1 MGRVGDG
8 MGCPP
13 YAAGMDV
20 SLRTLSTGDLGPWIE
35 RTNREYQESRIAA
48 GESPEV
54 AAAKARES
62 RERSFPGGQP
72 APGHLV
78 HEVVVP
84 GVAGTP
90 EVVGHLWI
98 APSAPG
104 SADWWVFDVE
114 IAEEHRGH
122 GYGRAAMQLAETA
135 AAAHGARTLGLNVF
149 GYNTVARGLY
159 ESLGYETTAVQ
170 MRKPLAPDAV

>member
-1 MGRVGDG
+1 
-8 MGCPP
+8 
-13 YAAGMDV
+13 MDV
-20 SLRTLSTGDLGPWIE
+20 SLRTMPTGDLGPWIE
-35 RTNREYQESRIAA
+35 RTTGEYERSRLAA
-48 GESPEV
+48 GESAEV

-62 RERSFPGGQP
+62 REQSFPGGQP

-78 HEVVVP
+78 HDVVVP
-84 GVAGTP
+84 GVGGTP
-90 EVVGHLWI
+90 VVVGHLWI

-114 IAEEHRGH
+114 IAEEHRGE

-149 GYNTVARGLY
+149 GYNAVARRLY

-170 MRKPLAPDAV
+170 MRKPVGGDAG